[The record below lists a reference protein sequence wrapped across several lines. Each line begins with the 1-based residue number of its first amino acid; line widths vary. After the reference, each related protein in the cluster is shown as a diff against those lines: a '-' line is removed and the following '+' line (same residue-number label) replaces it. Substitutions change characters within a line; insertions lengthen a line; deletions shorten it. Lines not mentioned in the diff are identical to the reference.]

1 MSVTFASNWQ
11 DPTGIVVLDHLVVQR
26 VLWQAPEPVGSVA
39 RAKRGTRDCFVMRVR
54 SPLHGLANRSLQGT
68 ELMVE
73 LSGEEMPTARY
84 RIRLALVPS
93 NPMILDVTPESIP
106 E

>member
-1 MSVTFASNWQ
+1 MSVTFADNWQ
-11 DPTGIVVLDHLVVQR
+11 DPSGIVVLDRLTIQR

-68 ELMVE
+68 VLTVE
-73 LSGEEMPTARY
+73 LSGEDMPAATY

-93 NPMILDVTPESIP
+93 NPMILDVTPE
-106 E
+106 